1 MNEPYQ
7 AGDDTNRGR
16 SILRGLDL
24 NSIRLALNISDH
36 RSLRRAAKSVG
47 ISESSISHRLRSL
60 EDVLTV
66 ALFHRSSEGVEPTNA
81 GKEFFARSRE
91 ALRILDLAVADAA
104 STSRG
109 MAGRLTVGLYTS
121 LSDGR
126 LRAALAEFSQNH
138 PATRIEIIEGS
149 RSRMIEGLNA
159 RTIDVTVLVGF
170 PDPVLGEALPLWR
183 EQTFAIVQASH
194 SIAQLPKVPWD
205 RLADEVLLFS
215 TRDAGP
221 EASNALIARIG
232 GSGRWPT
239 RRLHNVNRDTLLTL
253 VAMGSGVAV
262 MIESDLGCLP
272 TGAVAVPLYDADGPT
287 KELLT
292 AYRDPG
298 NDNPPLRRF
307 WSLLRSSYVSLD

>member
-1 MNEPYQ
+1 M
-7 AGDDTNRGR
+7 
-16 SILRGLDL
+16 
-24 NSIRLALNISDH
+24 
-36 RSLRRAAKSVG
+36 
-47 ISESSISHRLRSL
+47 
-60 EDVLTV
+60 
-66 ALFHRSSEGVEPTNA
+66 
-81 GKEFFARSRE
+81 
-91 ALRILDLAVADAA
+91 
-104 STSRG
+104 
-109 MAGRLTVGLYTS
+109 
-121 LSDGR
+121 
-126 LRAALAEFSQNH
+126 
-138 PATRIEIIEGS
+138 IEGS

-194 SIAQLPKVPWD
+194 PIAQLPQVRWD

-262 MIESDLGCLP
+262 MIESDLGNLP
-272 TGAVAVPLYDADGPT
+272 AGAVAVPLHDADGPT

-307 WSLLRSSYVSLD
+307 WSMLKSRYSEGG